1 MDDFPLMKDA
11 ICRTGFFRKYTLE
24 QQVFKK
30 KQSWSL
36 RRFPSFQSQ
45 GNIVKSSHDQDHTTG
60 KKQLRLAILPWAMWN
75 LLGARLAT
83 LRNTVKF
90 V

>member
-1 MDDFPLMKDA
+1 MQYAELVSLGSILWNDK
-11 ICRTGFFRKYTLE
+11 
-24 QQVFKK
+24 FKK

-36 RRFPSFQSQ
+36 RRFPSIQSQ
-45 GNIVKSSHDQDHTTG
+45 GNIVKSPHDQDHTTG
-60 KKQLRLAILPWAMWN
+60 KKQLQLAILPWAMWN
-75 LLGARLAT
+75 PLGARLAT